1 MPLVEMR
8 DMLNHA
14 HCNNYA
20 FLGTITQELHRDF
33 RYLWVFIMSIGIV
46 TYLIPFLRL
55 HVS

>member
-14 HCNNYA
+14 HRNNYA
-20 FLGTITQELHRDF
+20 FLGTTTQELHRDF
-33 RYLWVFIMSIGIV
+33 RYLWVFMSIGIV
-46 TYLIPFLRL
+46 TYLTPFLRL

>member
-33 RYLWVFIMSIGIV
+33 RYLWVFMSIGIV
-46 TYLIPFLRL
+46 TYLTPFLRL